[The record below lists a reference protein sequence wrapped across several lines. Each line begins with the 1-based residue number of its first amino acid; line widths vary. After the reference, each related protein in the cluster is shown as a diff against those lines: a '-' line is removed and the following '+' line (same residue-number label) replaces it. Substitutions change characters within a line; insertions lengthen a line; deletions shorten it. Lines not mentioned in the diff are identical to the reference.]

1 MKSYLTKQQTTKT
14 KMSEPVQTQTQP
26 QVPIMLSDIIYR
38 GVAYRHDD
46 EVVASWIEDERNVDD
61 DIFVREVMNDYFN
74 RIINVD
80 DLDKK
85 VVLAVELFEWI
96 NESASIQQNLLAP
109 KNADLFNELNEL
121 MTYLDVLIDNPANA
135 AAIQAIVGY
144 QAAKAEIQF
153 FLARGQILVQPA
165 EFDRNL
171 IDNYIISIVNVEDDE
186 MKVNI
191 ALELFTWLDDYYPIR
206 QALFASENDDLF
218 EDFNW
223 LLKELACIPA
233 YAAALEANYNHQLT
247 DSEIKNFVSCWQAVL
262 KERERQ
268 RNLQLD
274 EDVAAEK
281 AYAAKYCHRCD
292 EALQED
298 DIAYGHHYCHH
309 CTLAKID
316 AEFS

>member
-1 MKSYLTKQQTTKT
+1 MKRYLTKQQTTKT

-26 QVPIMLSDIIYR
+26 QVPTMPSDIIYR

-46 EVVASWIEDERNVDD
+46 EAVVSCIEDEEAV
-61 DIFVREVMNDYFN
+61 FVREVMNDYFN
-74 RIINVD
+74 RIVNIS

-121 MTYLDVLIDNPANA
+121 IDDMAYNPANA
-135 AAIQAIVGY
+135 DAIEANLNY
-144 QAAKAEIQF
+144 KEANAEIQF
-153 FLARGQILVQPA
+153 FVARGQILAQPA

-171 IDNYIISIVNVEDDE
+171 IDNYIISILNVEDDD
-186 MKVNI
+186 MKVSI
-191 ALELFTWLDDYYPIR
+191 ALELFTLLDDYYPIR

-218 EDFNW
+218 EDFYW
-223 LLKELACIPA
+223 LLEELACIPA
-233 YAAALEANYNHQLT
+233 YAAALEANYNYQLT

-262 KERERQ
+262 KERQRQ
-268 RNLQLD
+268 RNRQLE

-281 AYAAKYCHRCD
+281 VHAAKYCHRCD

>member
-1 MKSYLTKQQTTKT
+1 MKRYLTKQQTTKT
-14 KMSEPVQTQTQP
+14 KKMSEPVQTQTQH
-26 QVPIMLSDIIYR
+26 QNLIMPSDIIYR
-38 GVAYRHDD
+38 GVSYRHD
-46 EVVASWIEDERNVDD
+46 EEAERNVDD
-61 DIFVREVMNDYFN
+61 DIFIREVMNDYFN

-153 FLARGQILVQPA
+153 FVARGQILVQPA

-233 YAAALEANYNHQLT
+233 YTAALEANYNHQLT

-281 AYAAKYCHRCD
+281 AYAAKYCCRCD

-298 DIAYGHHYCHH
+298 DIAYGNHYCHH

>member
-1 MKSYLTKQQTTKT
+1 MKRYLTKQQTTKT
-14 KMSEPVQTQTQP
+14 KKMSDPVQTQTQP

-46 EVVASWIEDERNVDD
+46 EAVASCIEDEEA
-61 DIFVREVMNDYFN
+61 IFVREVMNDYFN
-74 RIINVD
+74 RIVNIS

-109 KNADLFNELNEL
+109 ENADLFNELNEL
-121 MTYLDVLIDNPANA
+121 MVNLAYNPANA
-135 AAIQAIVGY
+135 DAIEANLNYREVN
-144 QAAKAEIQF
+144 AEIQS

-171 IDNYIISIVNVEDDE
+171 IDNYIISIINVEDDE
-186 MKVNI
+186 MKVSI
-191 ALELFTWLDDYYPIR
+191 AMELFTWLDDYYPIR

-218 EDFNW
+218 EDFYW
-223 LLKELACIPA
+223 LMEELACIPA
-233 YAAALEANYNHQLT
+233 YTAALEANYNHQLT

-298 DIAYGHHYCHH
+298 DDIVYGHHYCHH

>member
-1 MKSYLTKQQTTKT
+1 MKRYLTKQQTTKT
-14 KMSEPVQTQTQP
+14 KMTEPVQTQTQP
-26 QVPIMLSDIIYR
+26 QVPIMHSDNIIYR

-46 EVVASWIEDERNVDD
+46 EA
-61 DIFVREVMNDYFN
+61 IFVREVMNDYFN

-96 NESASIQQNLLAP
+96 NESDSIQQNLLAP

-121 MTYLDVLIDNPANA
+121 INDMAYNPANA
-135 AAIQAIVGY
+135 DAIEANLNY
-144 QAAKAEIQF
+144 REANAEIQS
-153 FLARGQILVQPA
+153 FLARGQILAQPA
-165 EFDRNL
+165 PMEFDRNL
-171 IDNYIISIVNVEDDE
+171 IDNYIISIINVEDDD
-186 MKVNI
+186 MKVSI

-206 QALFASENDDLF
+206 QALFAYENDDLF
-218 EDFNW
+218 EDFYW
-223 LLKELACIPA
+223 LLKEIECIPA
-233 YAAALEANYNHQLT
+233 YAAALEANYNYQLT
-247 DSEIKNFVSCWQAVL
+247 DSEIKNFVSCWQAGL

-268 RNLQLD
+268 RNRELE
-274 EDVAAEK
+274 EDVAAEE

-298 DIAYGHHYCHH
+298 DIVYGHHYCHH

-316 AEFS
+316 AELS

>member
-1 MKSYLTKQQTTKT
+1 MKRYLTKQQTTKT

-26 QVPIMLSDIIYR
+26 QVPIMHSDIIYR

-46 EVVASWIEDERNVDD
+46 KAVASWIEDEEA
-61 DIFVREVMNDYFN
+61 IFVREVMNDYFN

-121 MTYLDVLIDNPANA
+121 IDDMAYNPANA
-135 AAIQAIVGY
+135 AAIEANLNY
-144 QAAKAEIQF
+144 REANAEIQLF
-153 FLARGQILVQPA
+153 VARGQILAQPA
-165 EFDRNL
+165 PMEFDRNL
-171 IDNYIISIVNVEDDE
+171 IDNYIISILNVEDDE
-186 MKVNI
+186 MKVSI

-218 EDFNW
+218 EDFYW
-223 LLKELACIPA
+223 LMEELACIPA
-233 YAAALEANYNHQLT
+233 YAAALEANYNYQLT

-262 KERERQ
+262 KERNRQ
-268 RNLQLD
+268 IAI
-274 EDVAAEK
+274 EIAAEE
-281 AYAAKYCHRCD
+281 AALAKYCRRCD

-298 DIAYGHHYCHH
+298 DIAYGHHYCHY

-316 AEFS
+316 AELS